1 MKTLY
6 PFFIIFLLC
15 GCGWGERPR
24 LGIKK
29 GKIVD
34 LNQKLVISY
43 DSLNKLK

>member
-1 MKTLY
+1 MKLLF
-6 PFFIIFLLC
+6 PIIIIFLSSC
-15 GCGWGERPR
+15 GYGQYPR